1 MKQVIVIGGGAAGM
15 MAAIWAARSGNQV
28 TILEKNEKLGKKLFI
43 TGKGRCNIT
52 NGCDISDLFLSVV
65 SNEKFMYSS
74 FYSFSNEDVI
84 AFFEELGV
92 KTKKERGNRIFP
104 LSDKSSDVIRAL
116 QRECQKCG
124 VRVELNCCAKKIL
137 TTDGYV
143 CGVKDAKGTIWQG
156 DSVILC
162 TGGVS
167 YSSTGS
173 TGDGFEFAKEMGH
186 HITPLRPGLVGMVT
200 KEQFPKELQGLTL
213 KNVGLKFEI
222 EGKKRK
228 LLDEVGELLFTHYG
242 VSGPLILT
250 ASSLY
255 GDVLQKDTLKMH
267 IDCKPGLTLEQL
279 DKRILR
285 DFSESMNL
293 DIANALIHLLPK
305 RMISVILDICEISG
319 HQKVNTIS
327 KAQRERLVS
336 TIKDVVV
343 RLDALRGM
351 DEAII
356 TRGGVKVSEVDPS
369 TMESKIIPGL
379 FFAGEVLD
387 VDALTGGYNLQIAWS
402 TAYLA
407 GTSQ

>member
-1 MKQVIVIGGGAAGM
+1 M
-15 MAAIWAARSGNQV
+15 
-28 TILEKNEKLGKKLFI
+28 
-43 TGKGRCNIT
+43 
-52 NGCDISDLFLSVV
+52 
-65 SNEKFMYSS
+65 
-74 FYSFSNEDVI
+74 
-84 AFFEELGV
+84 
-92 KTKKERGNRIFP
+92 
-104 LSDKSSDVIRAL
+104 
-116 QRECQKCG
+116 
-124 VRVELNCCAKKIL
+124 
-137 TTDGYV
+137 
-143 CGVKDAKGTIWQG
+143 
-156 DSVILC
+156 
-162 TGGVS
+162 
-167 YSSTGS
+167 
-173 TGDGFEFAKEMGH
+173 
-186 HITPLRPGLVGMVT
+186 
-200 KEQFPKELQGLTL
+200 
-213 KNVGLKFEI
+213 
-222 EGKKRK
+222 
-228 LLDEVGELLFTHYG
+228 
-242 VSGPLILT
+242 ILT

-343 RLDALRGM
+343 RLEALRGM